1 MRKRVL
7 VVENEATLRDLLEFL
22 LDREGYE
29 VTTVSEG
36 EAAQRF
42 MQQVAVG
49 KTAPFDVV
57 ILDLL
62 LPILSGR
69 QLLRW
74 LRRQT
79 QTAKVPVLVLTDL
92 QDDDDI
98 ADALDEGADDY
109 VIKPFQP
116 KELHARLR
124 KLLRNSSN
132 APNANNAQTTKN
144 ST

>member
-22 LDREGYE
+22 LEREGYE
-29 VTTVSEG
+29 VVTVSEG
-36 EAAQRF
+36 ESAQH
-42 MQQVAVG
+42 MLEQSVKGQAQ
-49 KTAPFDVV
+49 AFDLV
-57 ILDLL
+57 ILELL
-62 LPILSGR
+62 LPIMSGR

-74 LRRQT
+74 LRRQPST
-79 QTAKVPVLVLTDL
+79 EALPVLVLTDL

-109 VIKPFQP
+109 VTKPFQP

-124 KLLRNSSN
+124 KLLRTRS
-132 APNANNAQTTKN
+132 ATG
-144 ST
+144 STGSTQ

>member
-29 VTTVSEG
+29 VVTVSEG
-36 EAAQRF
+36 ESAQH
-42 MQQVAVG
+42 MLEQSAKGQAQ
-49 KTAPFDVV
+49 AFDLV
-57 ILDLL
+57 ILELL
-62 LPILSGR
+62 LPIMSGR

-74 LRRQT
+74 LRRQPST
-79 QTAKVPVLVLTDL
+79 ETLPVLVLTDL

-109 VIKPFQP
+109 VTKPFQP

-124 KLLRNSSN
+124 KLLRTRS
-132 APNANNAQTTKN
+132 ATG
-144 ST
+144 STGSTQ

>member
-1 MRKRVL
+1 MAERKRIL

-42 MQQVAVG
+42 MQQIEAG
-49 KTAPFDVV
+49 QTTPFDVV

-62 LPILSGR
+62 LPIMSGR

-74 LRRQT
+74 LRRQDA
-79 QTAKVPVLVLTDL
+79 TANLPVLVLTDL

-116 KELHARLR
+116 KELQARLR
-124 KLLRNSSN
+124 KLLRRRT
-132 APNANNAQTTKN
+132 TTK
-144 ST
+144 SSL